1 MPNKQ
6 VASQSSDKRVEL
18 AHKFLKCLQFSVL
31 ESGKE
36 KSGWTKKKENK
47 ESKDIT

>member
-31 ESGKE
+31 ESRKE
-36 KSGWTKKKENK
+36 KSG
-47 ESKDIT
+47 

>member
-18 AHKFLKCLQFSVL
+18 AHKFLKWLQFSVL
-31 ESGKE
+31 ESGQE
-36 KSGWTKKKENK
+36 KGG
-47 ESKDIT
+47 